1 MNRYSIYVTD
11 FDYASLK
18 EEEAVIS
25 TIDAALIPL
34 QCRTESELI
43 AQAKD
48 ADALIVQ
55 YAPITEGV
63 FQALK
68 KLKVI
73 ARYGVGVDSIDL
85 DSAARHGVVVANV
98 PDYGVAEVSDHTLTL
113 LLNVLRK
120 VSFLNS
126 QVKNGIWDV
135 KKAVPLRRLSTLTLG
150 LTGCGRIGAEAAR
163 KARAFGFRVLA
174 ADPFMD
180 PSLIAQQ
187 GIEPVDFDTL
197 LSQSDAISL
206 HAPLT
211 EDTYHLFNRET
222 FRKIKKGS
230 VLINTARGGLVD
242 QDALAEALE
251 NGQLAGA
258 GIDVCEVEPPEK
270 DSPLRKFPQVVLTP
284 HAAWYS
290 EEAKTDLKRR
300 AAEEVVRV
308 LRGEEALHPVSGN
321 LASGG
326 KDHG

>member
-150 LTGCGRIGAEAAR
+150 LTGCGRIGAETAR
-163 KARAFGFRVLA
+163 KARAFGFRVIA

-180 PSLIAQQ
+180 PDLIAQQ
-187 GIEPVDFDTL
+187 DIEHVDFDTL

-211 EDTYHLFNRET
+211 EDTYHLFNRES
-222 FRKIKKGS
+222 FRKMKKGS

-242 QDALAEALE
+242 QNALVEALE

-258 GIDVCEVEPPEK
+258 GIDVCEVEPLEK
-270 DSPLRKFPQVVLTP
+270 DSPLRKFPHVVLTP

-308 LRGEEALHPVSGN
+308 LRGEEALHPVFKIP
-321 LASGG
+321 ASGG
-326 KDHG
+326 KNHG

>member
-1 MNRYSIYVTD
+1 MI
-11 FDYASLK
+11 
-18 EEEAVIS
+18 
-25 TIDAALIPL
+25 
-34 QCRTESELI
+34 
-43 AQAKD
+43 
-48 ADALIVQ
+48 
-55 YAPITEGV
+55 
-63 FQALK
+63 
-68 KLKVI
+68 
-73 ARYGVGVDSIDL
+73 
-85 DSAARHGVVVANV
+85 
-98 PDYGVAEVSDHTLTL
+98 
-113 LLNVLRK
+113 
-120 VSFLNS
+120 
-126 QVKNGIWDV
+126 
-135 KKAVPLRRLSTLTLG
+135 
-150 LTGCGRIGAEAAR
+150 
-163 KARAFGFRVLA
+163 A
-174 ADPFMD
+174 ADPFID

-251 NGQLAGA
+251 NGKLAGA
-258 GIDVCEVEPPEK
+258 GIDVCEVEPLEK

-321 LASGG
+321 LVSGG

>member
-135 KKAVPLRRLSTLTLG
+135 EKAVPLRRLSTLTLG
-150 LTGCGRIGAEAAR
+150 LTGCGRIGAETAR
-163 KARAFGFRVLA
+163 KAR
-174 ADPFMD
+174 
-180 PSLIAQQ
+180 
-187 GIEPVDFDTL
+187 
-197 LSQSDAISL
+197 LS
-206 HAPLT
+206 
-211 EDTYHLFNRET
+211 
-222 FRKIKKGS
+222 
-230 VLINTARGGLVD
+230 
-242 QDALAEALE
+242 
-251 NGQLAGA
+251 
-258 GIDVCEVEPPEK
+258 
-270 DSPLRKFPQVVLTP
+270 DS
-284 HAAWYS
+284 A
-290 EEAKTDLKRR
+290 
-300 AAEEVVRV
+300 
-308 LRGEEALHPVSGN
+308 
-321 LASGG
+321 
-326 KDHG
+326 